1 MRFTAAVAVV
11 LISGV
16 IALAQHTKIK
26 EPTAR
31 VRPTPSSGHGTIA
44 PTPVKNSS
52 ADELNRLEQRTA
64 STLLNRSAVHH
75 PSSRVAAPPA
85 IDTGKKTSTRVARS
99 RPPAS
104 APKLR

>member
-16 IALAQHTKIK
+16 VALAQHTKTK
-26 EPTAR
+26 DPTVR
-31 VRPTPSSGHGTIA
+31 VRPTPSSGHGTVA
-44 PTPVKNSS
+44 PTLVKNSS

-64 STLLNRSAVHH
+64 STLLNRSAAHH
-75 PSSRVAAPPA
+75 PSSSVATPRA
-85 IDTGKKTSTRVARS
+85 IDTGKKKPTRVARS
-99 RPPAS
+99 RRPAS